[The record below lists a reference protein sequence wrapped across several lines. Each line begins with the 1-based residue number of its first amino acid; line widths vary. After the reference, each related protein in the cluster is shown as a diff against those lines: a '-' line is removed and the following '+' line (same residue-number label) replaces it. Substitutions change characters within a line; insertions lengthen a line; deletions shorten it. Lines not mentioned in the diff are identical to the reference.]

1 MAVSEKTTLRHQKW
15 KRRILDIIRTSP
27 EASRIFVKR
36 KSGLSMDS
44 TLSLIE
50 ELLGEELILSIGKA
64 ESGGAGRKATLLEIN
79 PQGAY
84 FIGVRFSAAGINGA
98 LMDFSC
104 QTIAARRIELTANPQ
119 ESELVE
125 GIFACIDSL
134 IMRLGNNKS
143 RLRGIGLGAPGIIN
157 LDLGLIVRYAHM
169 PGIHN
174 LPLRRLVE
182 ERFNVPTY
190 LEHGVK
196 CSARAALPQYPDR
209 RDMLFLQTGRG
220 IHLCVIIGG
229 QIHNGMHYLSGEIGH
244 MLCQNGQPIEALI
257 SSVTLCQSAH
267 QAVLSSNPQFYILR
281 SMTTELPTLDTLI
294 LAASRGCPGCQA
306 LLSQAGEAAASALS
320 AAVMI
325 VNPQD
330 IILSGTLCAS
340 TFFEHAVRE
349 TLRLRCIPESLD
361 ELNLRF
367 IAADPREDATGAA
380 MIPFHMQFSVSRDPE
395 ENAAD

>member
-1 MAVSEKTTLRHQKW
+1 MAVSEKTTLRRQKW
-15 KRRILDIIRTSP
+15 KRRILDIIRTAP
-27 EASRIFVKR
+27 EASRIYVKR
-36 KSGLSMDS
+36 KSELSMDS

-50 ELLGEELILSIGKA
+50 ELLDEELIRTIGKA
-64 ESGGAGRKATLLEIN
+64 EGGGAGRKATLLEIN

-98 LMDFSC
+98 LMNFSC
-104 QTIAARRIELTANPQ
+104 QTIAARRIDLTANPQ

-134 IMRLGNNKS
+134 IARLGENKS
-143 RLRGIGLGAPGIIN
+143 RLRGIGLGAPGIID
-157 LDLGLIVRYAHM
+157 LDQGLIMRYAHM
-169 PGIHN
+169 PGIHH
-174 LPLRRLVE
+174 LPLRQLVE
-182 ERFNVPTY
+182 ERFHVPTY

-229 QIHNGMHYLSGEIGH
+229 QIHSGMHYLSGEIGH
-244 MLCQNGQPIEALI
+244 MLCRGGQPLESLT
-257 SSVTLCQSAH
+257 SSVSLCQSAY
-267 QAVLSSNPQFYILR
+267 QEILARNPQFHILR
-281 SMTTELPTLDTLI
+281 SMTDQLPTLDTLI
-294 LAASRGCPGCQA
+294 LAASRGCQGCQS
-306 LLSQAGEAAASALS
+306 LLSQAGEAAATALS

-330 IILSGTLCAS
+330 IILNGTLCAS
-340 TFFEHAVRE
+340 PFFEHAVRE
-349 TLRLRCIPESLD
+349 TLHQRCIPESLNG
-361 ELNLRF
+361 LHLRF

-380 MIPFHMQFSVSRDPE
+380 MIPFHMQFSSGREIE
-395 ENAAD
+395 ESSTD